1 MKCDIHINVVIN
13 EVKSIS
19 LQQPHA
25 LQTKQQVDL
34 DQGKKLS
41 LRAISPWLLALL
53 LKLIEFIS
61 DKLGW

>member
-25 LQTKQQVDL
+25 LQTKKQVDL

-41 LRAISPWLLALL
+41 PRAISPWLLALL
-53 LKLIEFIS
+53 PKLIEFIS